1 MHQNK
6 AHPSLLINNLIDMAK
21 RTMTIKF
28 NKNSVAAIAL
38 SSCML
43 AVGLSSTH
51 AHAGAWVAEKGR
63 GYTKVGVSDYKA
75 TDFFGDQ
82 PDFGEFEG
90 TSVSFYGEYGLG
102 NKWGIYTSAL
112 YQDIKQTTARGE
124 TSSNSGLGDLDIGLK
139 YQWQADPFV
148 LSTSFAV
155 KLPNLYDE
163 DDALPLGNGQEDYE
177 FRVLLGKSLNRFGYL
192 GLELGYRFRTDE
204 PSDEIRYL
212 IEYGVNLTDNL
223 YFRTKLDG
231 IESANNADSFETLSG
246 NLSRTPEFNIGKLEI
261 TAGWN
266 FGQSNYESGGWGAE
280 ITYTDDLYGDET
292 LQGDGIQF
300 GITRVF

>member
-1 MHQNK
+1 
-6 AHPSLLINNLIDMAK
+6 
-21 RTMTIKF
+21 MTIKS
-28 NKNSVAAIAL
+28 NKTSVAAIAL
-38 SSCML
+38 STCML
-43 AVGLSSTH
+43 AIALSSTS
-51 AHAGAWVAEKGR
+51 AHAGAWVAEKGK
-63 GYTKVGVSDYKA
+63 GYAKVGVSDYNA
-75 TDFFGDQ
+75 TEFFGNQ

-90 TSVSFYGEYGLG
+90 SSVSFYGEYGLG
-102 NKWGIYTSAL
+102 NNWGIYTSAL
-112 YQDIKQTTARGE
+112 YQDIEQTTASGE
-124 TSSNSGLGDLDIGLK
+124 TTSNSGLGDLDIGLK

-177 FRVLLGKSLNRFGYL
+177 FRVLLGKSLNRYGYL

-231 IESANNADSFETLSG
+231 IESANNADSFETLTG

-266 FGQSNYESGGWGAE
+266 FGQANSDGGRWGAE